1 MNEHGLKFLHLIF
14 HNVNYG
20 FVGLMYHLDRLVEFQ
35 QKINRLPFREK
46 EKEIDDVNYN
56 SA

>member
-1 MNEHGLKFLHLIF
+1 
-14 HNVNYG
+14 
-20 FVGLMYHLDRLVEFQ
+20 MYHLDRLVEFQ